1 MNAWTKAIIAG
12 AAGAG
17 ATTLT
22 HELTRRLTPHAPR
35 VDLLGMQG
43 LAHLLETAG
52 IEAPGGSALFNLTLA
67 GDLVS
72 NTAYFGLVGAVPRDR
87 AMPVG
92 MVLGVVAGLG
102 AVLLPGPLGLST
114 QPTERTTATKA
125 MTVALYTIGGL
136 ATGAT
141 YQAIA

>member
-1 MNAWTKAIIAG
+1 MNAWTKAITAG

-22 HELTRRLTPHAPR
+22 HELTRRLVPNAPR

-43 LAHLLETAG
+43 VAHLLEAVG
-52 IEAPGGSALFNLTLA
+52 VEAPDGTALFNLTLA

-72 NTAYFGLVGAVPRDR
+72 NTAYFGLAGAAPRDR
-87 AMPVG
+87 ATIVG
-92 MVLGVVAGLG
+92 MALGVVAGLG
-102 AVLLPGPLGLST
+102 AVFLPGPLGLST

-136 ATGAT
+136 ATGTT